1 MRFLHTF
8 TVNPD
13 SEDEPMA
20 SAAASSGGKMA
31 ALVVG
36 GQDGRDDPAAIGWP
50 RSGDISPAFFAR
62 NGPTENMRSLLF
74 FHYSRSN

>member
-13 SEDEPMA
+13 SEDEPAA

-31 ALVVG
+31 ALAG
-36 GQDGRDDPAAIGWP
+36 GQDGRDDPSAIGWP

-62 NGPTENMRSLLF
+62 NEPTEIMRPLLF
-74 FHYSRSN
+74 PVYSRGD

>member
-20 SAAASSGGKMA
+20 SAASSGSKMA
-31 ALVVG
+31 ALVS

-62 NGPTENMRSLLF
+62 NGPAEVMRSLF
-74 FHYSRSN
+74 FPLKDKQ

>member
-13 SEDEPMA
+13 SEDEPVA
-20 SAAASSGGKMA
+20 SAASSGGKMA
-31 ALVVG
+31 ALVG

-62 NGPTENMRSLLF
+62 NGPPEIMRSLLF
-74 FHYSRSN
+74 FHYR

>member
-31 ALVVG
+31 ALVG

-62 NGPTENMRSLLF
+62 NEPTEVKRPLLF
-74 FHYSRSN
+74 FHYGRSN

>member
-31 ALVVG
+31 ALVG
-36 GQDGRDDPAAIGWP
+36 GQEGRDDPTAIGWP

-62 NGPTENMRSLLF
+62 NGPTEIMRLLLF
-74 FHYSRSN
+74 LYSRSN